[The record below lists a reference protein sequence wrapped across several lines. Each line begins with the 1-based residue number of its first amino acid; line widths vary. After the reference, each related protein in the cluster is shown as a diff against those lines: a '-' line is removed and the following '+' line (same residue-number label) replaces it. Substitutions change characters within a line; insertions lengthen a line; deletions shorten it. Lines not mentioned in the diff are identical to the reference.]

1 MDLSFF
7 TTPTGIAV
15 IAAGGSFVGL
25 VTAKVCE
32 MAKCTISFGD
42 ARRLVLA
49 TSM

>member
-1 MDLSFF
+1 MAEVVLYE
-7 TTPTGIAV
+7 PQVVA
-15 IAAGGSFVGL
+15 FVGL